1 MAADVT
7 QSAALATSQAQ
18 DGELQALQQQVN
30 RLKGNLTPGQNA
42 QQKLRKACND
52 FEAVF
57 ISKLWQQMQ
66 STVPKGGMMHSP
78 QEEMYRSMFDRDFA
92 EKMASD
98 GGIGLSDMLYG
109 QLKDK
114 LKNTKTITGQTG
126 LETAAAAKAVADAS
140 TTRTTKTQGRAG
152 AIDPTTSAQFK
163 RPSGKLDR
171 AILKALHPSAADASA
186 ALGSGGR
193 SFGMNP
199 SDTAT
204 ITSPRANNSL
214 APSSSPSF
222 SSSSS
227 SSIRASGAPAVPAS
241 VSGEVMADVDA
252 LAQRILEERDHRLR
266 VDGIHPDQLA
276 ARRSESEAEQAAAS
290 YRRNAQYGSPTE
302 SAGASSAGTPGQNGQ
317 RGIGRKFAIIG

>member
-98 GGIGLSDMLYG
+98 GGIGLGDMLYA

-140 TTRTTKTQGRAG
+140 TTRTTKAKGRAG
-152 AIDPTTSAQFK
+152 AIDPTTSAQFQ

-171 AILKALHPSAADASA
+171 AIFKALHPSSASA
-186 ALGSGGR
+186 GLGSGGR
-193 SFGMNP
+193 AFGMSP

-214 APSSSPSF
+214 APSSS

-227 SSIRASGAPAVPAS
+227 SSGTSAGPAVPAS

-290 YRRNAQYGSPTE
+290 YRRNAQYGASTE
-302 SAGASSAGTPGQNGQ
+302 SAGASSAGTSGQNGQ
-317 RGIGRKFAIIG
+317 RGIGRKFATIG